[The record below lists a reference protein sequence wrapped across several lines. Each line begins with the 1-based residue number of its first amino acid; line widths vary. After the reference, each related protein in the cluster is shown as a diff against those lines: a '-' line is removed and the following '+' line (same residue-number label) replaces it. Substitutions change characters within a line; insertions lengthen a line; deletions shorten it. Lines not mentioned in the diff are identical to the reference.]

1 MSDEVRKYHEEE
13 AIGNTYDLRVAWR
26 LARYLRP
33 YWTTVV
39 AALVLTLL
47 TNILLSTQPYFT
59 KVAVDDFITPRQ
71 TDGIW
76 LFALAFFGVFVF
88 RFIFSYVQEVLLN
101 HVGQRVM
108 FDLRTEI
115 FTKLQR
121 QEIAYY
127 DRYPVGRIIT
137 RLTSDVDALNELFTS
152 GVIDVLGDLVIIF
165 AIIGMMFWL
174 DWKLALVSLITVP
187 LLFACTNW
195 FRKHARNGFDRVRT
209 RNARLNAF
217 LQEYISG
224 AQTVQLMNAEQKAK
238 RGFHDINDDYR
249 NANIETIYYYSV
261 FYPLVDFIGAVGIA
275 LVIFFFAYESISA
288 MSASGQALTVG
299 ILASFIQYSLQ
310 LFQPIRDLSGKF
322 NVLQAAIVASHRI
335 FILLDLEIDI
345 KSPENPKK
353 TGKALGEIEFR
364 NVWFA
369 YKENEWVLKDVSFKM
384 NIGESVALVGATG
397 SGKTTVTNLLMR
409 FYDVQKGTILLDG
422 VDVRDWDLHDLRSN
436 FAVVL
441 QDVFLFSGSI
451 ENNIRLGRKSIDAS
465 RIRWASKEV
474 RADDFISELDGKYEF
489 EVRERGAGLSV
500 GQKQLISFA
509 RALAFDPTILILD
522 EATSSI
528 DTETEQLIQKAVER
542 VMNGRTSLV
551 VAHRLSTIQKCDRI
565 MVFHHGELR
574 ESGTHNQLL
583 TARGLPEDRVRGLEL
598 GADDYITK
606 PFDITELAAR
616 VRAVLRRTQAA
627 RDLSPLT
634 GLPGNFK
641 ITAEIEQ
648 AIKERRDFALVHGD
662 LDNFKAFNDHYGFM
676 RGDEVIRFCGNCL
689 SDAAANLG
697 IEGAFVGHIGGD
709 DFVAMIPPTMAESFC
724 KEVIERFDDGILDLY
739 DTADALRGYIE
750 VIDRRGERYAFPVV
764 SLSLGVASTDVRE
777 IGTQWEASAIAVEMK
792 EFAKK
797 QPGST
802 YRIDRRTS

>member
-1 MSDEVRKYHEEE
+1 MSDEASKFHEEE
-13 AIGNTYDLRVAWR
+13 AIGKTRDLRIAGR
-26 LARYLRP
+26 LLRYLRP
-33 YWTTVV
+33 YWYIAV

-88 RFIFSYVQEVLLN
+88 RFIFSYIQEILLN
-101 HVGQRVM
+101 MVGQRVM
-108 FDLRTEI
+108 FDLRTQI

-238 RGFHDINDDYR
+238 RGFHYINDDYR

-275 LVIFFFAYESISA
+275 LVIFAFGYEYLSLVPTPRDQIK
-288 MSASGQALTVG
+288 VG
-299 ILASFIQYSLQ
+299 ILAAFIQYSLQ
-310 LFQPIRDLSGKF
+310 LFQPIRDLSDKF

-335 FILLDLEIDI
+335 FILLDLDIDI
-345 KSPENPKK
+345 KSPDQPKQ
-353 TGKALGEIEFR
+353 TGKAQGQIEFQ

-369 YKENEWVLKDVSFKM
+369 YKEDEWVLKDVSFKM

-409 FYDVQKGTILLDG
+409 FYDVQKGRILLDG
-422 VDVRDWDLHDLRSN
+422 VDLRDWDLQDMRSN

-441 QDVFLFSGSI
+441 QDLFLFS
-451 ENNIRLGRKSIDAS
+451 
-465 RIRWASKEV
+465 
-474 RADDFISELDGKYEF
+474 
-489 EVRERGAGLSV
+489 
-500 GQKQLISFA
+500 
-509 RALAFDPTILILD
+509 
-522 EATSSI
+522 
-528 DTETEQLIQKAVER
+528 
-542 VMNGRTSLV
+542 
-551 VAHRLSTIQKCDRI
+551 
-565 MVFHHGELR
+565 
-574 ESGTHNQLL
+574 
-583 TARGLPEDRVRGLEL
+583 
-598 GADDYITK
+598 
-606 PFDITELAAR
+606 
-616 VRAVLRRTQAA
+616 
-627 RDLSPLT
+627 
-634 GLPGNFK
+634 
-641 ITAEIEQ
+641 
-648 AIKERRDFALVHGD
+648 
-662 LDNFKAFNDHYGFM
+662 
-676 RGDEVIRFCGNCL
+676 
-689 SDAAANLG
+689 
-697 IEGAFVGHIGGD
+697 
-709 DFVAMIPPTMAESFC
+709 
-724 KEVIERFDDGILDLY
+724 
-739 DTADALRGYIE
+739 
-750 VIDRRGERYAFPVV
+750 
-764 SLSLGVASTDVRE
+764 
-777 IGTQWEASAIAVEMK
+777 
-792 EFAKK
+792 
-797 QPGST
+797 
-802 YRIDRRTS
+802 